1 MIYIQ
6 RERLRYSAIIYSA
19 AKLSKLIIISSIIS
33 YKYVRFY
40 GKRRPIGTNQTY
52 FAYHNSILKC
62 VGGGDK
68 RGKRIGGEEDSLSSR
83 CSVRSN
89 SCASSRLWIKT
100 SLSSR
105 FSIGS
110 NSRASSVAVDKGSL
124 FCYSV

>member
-52 FAYHNSILKC
+52 SAYHNSIVKASEEETK
-62 VGGGDK
+62 VVK
-68 RGKRIGGEEDSLSSR
+68 EQEGKRIVSPLAAPSGP
-83 CSVRSN
+83 
-89 SCASSRLWIKT
+89 T
-100 SLSSR
+100 
-105 FSIGS
+105 
-110 NSRASSVAVDKGSL
+110 VAPLQG
-124 FCYSV
+124 

>member
-68 RGKRIGGEEDSLSSR
+68 RGKRIGGEEDSQPMEQRVMS
-83 CSVRSN
+83 
-89 SCASSRLWIKT
+89 
-100 SLSSR
+100 
-105 FSIGS
+105 
-110 NSRASSVAVDKGSL
+110 
-124 FCYSV
+124 Y